1 MELCGESVRETERF
15 AVTAAAGALGQVLK
29 KLSSLLRAE
38 YRLEEGTR
46 RDIQSVKSD
55 LEPVHDLLGKLWGR
69 SDLDDEVCKEWMAK
83 ARELSYDMEDEID
96 RFTDGLER
104 DDEGSFIQHGDTVSP
119 FKEFMDWVL
128 YRYVTMWCGEMQKIG
143 DTICN
148 RSKLTTDPRALFLHR
163 DASELVGMEEHKEKI
178 IQLLKEHEMVW
189 IVGPAG
195 MGKTTLADLVYHAVR
210 DQFQFRAFVSL
221 HHPRPNMTEILGTIL
236 SQVTDG
242 AMSAGSGTEAA
253 TEQNIIND
261 ISISLTEKRYELS
274 IFTLLHS

>member
-163 DASELVGMEEHKEKI
+163 DASELVGMEEHKEKF

-195 MGKTTLADLVYHAVR
+195 MGKTTLADLVYQTIG
-210 DQFQFRAFVSL
+210 DQFQCRAFVSL
-221 HHPRPNMTEILGTIL
+221 HPSPNMMEILGTIH

-242 AMSAGSGTEAA
+242 AVSAGSGTEAA
-253 TEQNIIND
+253 TEQNIVND

>member
-1 MELCGESVRETERF
+1 MELVRETERF
-15 AVTAAAGALGQVLK
+15 AVTAAAGALGPILK
-29 KLSSLLRAE
+29 KLSSLLGDE
-38 YRLEEGTR
+38 YKLQEGTR
-46 RDIQSVKSD
+46 RDIECMKSD

-69 SDLDDEVCKEWMAK
+69 LDLDVACKDWMTK
-83 ARELSYDMEDEID
+83 ARELSYDMEDDID
-96 RFTDGLER
+96 SFADGLER

-119 FKEFMDWVL
+119 FKELMDWVR
-128 YRYVTMWCGEMQKIG
+128 YQYYVTIQCGEMQKIG

-148 RSKLTTDPRALFLHR
+148 RSKLITDPRAHFLHK
-163 DASELVGMEEHKEKI
+163 DASELVGMEEKKEELI
-178 IQLLKEHEMVW
+178 ELLEEHEMVC

-195 MGKTTLADLVYHAVR
+195 MGKTTLADLVYQTIG

-221 HHPRPNMTEILGTIL
+221 HPRPNMTEILGTIL